1 MCGAGCGGLQV
12 LDDWI
17 LPTLANK
24 GDKVDL
30 RCNYKLQVILGRNS
44 RRRKLLNIIIVIVMA
59 ESVKYVTL

>member
-30 RCNYKLQVILGRNS
+30 RCNYKLQVILERNYL
-44 RRRKLLNIIIVIVMA
+44 RQYLVLLNIKIVTVLSA
-59 ESVKYVTL
+59 

>member
-44 RRRKLLNIIIVIVMA
+44 RRCYLKLLNIIILIVVA
-59 ESVKYVTL
+59 

>member
-30 RCNYKLQVILGRNS
+30 RCNYKLQVILERNYL
-44 RRRKLLNIIIVIVMA
+44 RQYLVLLNIIIVTG
-59 ESVKYVTL
+59 KK